1 MSGNCWYK
9 VDIENKSLKELT
21 PTSFGDLNLRERFD
35 IQEWIEKTPDI
46 LGEDLLIIGKEV
58 VLPSGKRLDLLAI
71 DKEAYLVVIELK
83 RDSSGKDAEWQAI
96 KYTSYC
102 SSMHNDEL
110 FGIYA
115 EYLGASLEEARDL
128 IDEYIEYDLD
138 ELNEEQRIVLAA
150 KEFHPE
156 LVSAVLWLREYEV
169 DIKCVRLAPYLD
181 ANGDLFIK
189 PEVLI
194 PLPEAEDYIQKKEHK
209 NKHSP
214 AGTSS
219 IYSLEESEFEHDDL
233 REKVFESLT
242 RDSELTHRLITFF
255 SILLEAD
262 KSISRE
268 EVKRGL
274 FENNIGND
282 IGQSGRYLSNISQF
296 ITKRSN
302 PHLRQIIEFTSS
314 GKTGSKKDNY
324 NIKPQYVELVE
335 QVLEDIEE

>member
-1 MSGNCWYK
+1 MYK
-9 VDIENKSLKELT
+9 VDIKNKLLKELT
-21 PTSFGDLNLRERFD
+21 PTSFSDQKLRERFD

-58 VLPSGKRLDLLAI
+58 ILPTGKRLDLLAI

-102 SSMHNDEL
+102 SSMHNDEI

-115 EYLGASLEEARDL
+115 DYLGATLEEARDL
-128 IDEYIEYDLD
+128 IDEYIDYDLD

-169 DIKCVRLAPYLD
+169 DIKCVRLAPYID
-181 ANGDLFIK
+181 DNADLFIK

-194 PLPEAEDYIQKKEHK
+194 PLPEAKDYIQKKEHK
-209 NKHSP
+209 NKHIP
-214 AGTSS
+214 ATASL
-219 IYSLEESEFEHDDL
+219 IYSLEESGFEHDEL
-233 REKVFESLT
+233 KEKVVGSLT
-242 RDSELTHRLITFF
+242 RDTELTPRLITFF
-255 SILLEAD
+255 SILLESE
-262 KSISRE
+262 KPISRE
-268 EVKRGL
+268 EVKKGL
-274 FENNIGND
+274 FENNIGSD

-314 GKTGSKKDNY
+314 GKIGSKKDNY
-324 NIKPQYVELVE
+324 NIKPEYVEMVE
-335 QVLEDIEE
+335 RILEHIEE